1 MNDNEIKEFL
11 EKIDIHYGTDYAK
24 NKNLVIE
31 WKKQLKKYAS
41 KDVFRKLEEH
51 LRGDFSNIPPKL
63 YFLIKD
69 LKTPEEQIELDA
81 LSEQCKF
88 CGEFVKLMEFDKHY
102 ERCMD
107 IDFIERNVK
116 KYLNTQ
122 IIRSDYY
129 EMSDEDIKKRFEKI
143 AKVVMEKSENK
154 YEINAI
160 KMYFKTKGE

>member
-1 MNDNEIKEFL
+1 MNDNEIKELL
-11 EKIDIHYGTDYAK
+11 EKIDIHYSTDYAK

-51 LRGDFSNIPPKL
+51 LRSDYSNIPPKL
-63 YFLIKD
+63 YFLLKD
-69 LKTPEEQIELDA
+69 LKTPEEQIKLDL

-88 CGEFVKLMEFDKHY
+88 CNQFVKLSNFDEHY
-102 ERCMD
+102 EKCMD

-116 KYLNTQ
+116 KYLNQQ

-129 EMSDEDIKKRFEKI
+129 EMSNEDVKKRFEKI
-143 AKVVMEKSENK
+143 AKIVIEKSNNEM
-154 YEINAI
+154 EVNAL
-160 KMYFKTKGE
+160 KKYFKTKGE